1 MARTHI
7 VDVHNLVITNV
18 LVLVISRQDE
28 LMASLDR
35 ELKYI
40 EHHSSKSKFGWEFK
54 GRTSV
59 LFLVT
64 PVRISGPF
72 CMLS

>member
-28 LMASLDR
+28 LMASLDGD
-35 ELKYI
+35 LCG
-40 EHHSSKSKFGWEFK
+40 F
-54 GRTSV
+54 
-59 LFLVT
+59 
-64 PVRISGPF
+64 
-72 CMLS
+72 